1 MWYRYFSNL
10 FDKIRKEANF
20 DNIVTEILIK
30 REERRVKWWD
40 GGERKKNFDDVV
52 AEIGGK
58 KKKKI
63 QWEKK
68 MKNFNIRITEI
79 HLPLAHRYYPAH

>member
-1 MWYRYFSNL
+1 MWYRYHSNL
-10 FDKIRKEANF
+10 FDKIRKEADF
-20 DNIVTEILIK
+20 DNTVTEILTK
-30 REERRVKWWD
+30 REERREKWWD

-68 MKNFNIRITEI
+68 NEEFQ
-79 HLPLAHRYYPAH
+79 Y

>member
-1 MWYRYFSNL
+1 MWYRYYSNL

-58 KKKKI
+58 KKKKEI
-63 QWEKK
+63 KWEKK
-68 MKNFNIRITEI
+68 KEEFQ
-79 HLPLAHRYYPAH
+79 Y

>member
-1 MWYRYFSNL
+1 MWYRYYSNL
-10 FDKIRKEANF
+10 YDKIRKEENF
-20 DNIVTEILIK
+20 DNIVTEILTK

-58 KKKKI
+58 KKKNI

-68 MKNFNIRITEI
+68 KEEFQ
-79 HLPLAHRYYPAH
+79 Y